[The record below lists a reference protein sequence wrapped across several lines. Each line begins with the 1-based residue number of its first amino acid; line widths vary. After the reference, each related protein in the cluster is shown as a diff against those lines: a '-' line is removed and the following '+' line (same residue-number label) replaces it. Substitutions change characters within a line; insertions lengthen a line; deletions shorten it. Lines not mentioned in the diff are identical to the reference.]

1 MPTLNWMGKDKV
13 VNHHRDVPFRVLERI
28 PEKGVLDSRGSDC
41 GNMIIHGDNLEAL
54 KALLPEYEGRIDCV
68 YIDPPY
74 NTGNE
79 GWVYNDNVNDPRIRK
94 WLGQV
99 VGKEGEDFS
108 RHDKWLCMMY
118 PRLQLLRKLLAPTGV
133 IFISID
139 DVELANLKL
148 VCDEIFG
155 ASCFVSDISWQRTYS
170 TRNDSKGVPSEV
182 EHILVYGKQAEWQPK
197 KLPRTTEMDSKYKNP
212 DGDVMAWTS
221 SDAFAPGAAT
231 HQGMVYAVQH
241 PFTGELI
248 YPTQSR
254 CWTFNQDQILEYMN
268 CWCPYKLEDIDDVDR
283 RAEVCGLN
291 PVDVRPGVKAI
302 VLAGTLE
309 ESRRLA
315 QAIQENGPWPRLY
328 FTRNGKGGIRRKT
341 YLDSVGGRLPT
352 NFWPYSE
359 VGHTDEAKKE
369 LKAIFGGKAPFDT
382 PKPTR
387 LIERVLQIAAGDDA
401 IILDSFAGS
410 GTTADATMRLNES
423 DGGSRRYILIEMMD
437 YADTVTAERARRV
450 ISGYGDGKS
459 SVPGIDSG
467 FSYHEL
473 GRTLF
478 DSGDVQVQEAFFSTL
493 PPLNSEVP
501 IDAVRRYVW
510 YTETRAPFIDRS
522 GECPWLLGEHA
533 QAAYYLVY
541 SPGGETVLDYDLLA
555 DLPVKGSPTV
565 IYASRCALSKE
576 RLETMGIVFKQIPSQ
591 IARM

>member
-1 MPTLNWMGKDKV
+1 M
-13 VNHHRDVPFRVLERI
+13 
-28 PEKGVLDSRGSDC
+28 
-41 GNMIIHGDNLEAL
+41 
-54 KALLPEYEGRIDCV
+54 
-68 YIDPPY
+68 
-74 NTGNE
+74 
-79 GWVYNDNVNDPRIRK
+79 
-94 WLGQV
+94 
-99 VGKEGEDFS
+99 
-108 RHDKWLCMMY
+108 
-118 PRLQLLRKLLAPTGV
+118 
-133 IFISID
+133 
-139 DVELANLKL
+139 
-148 VCDEIFG
+148 
-155 ASCFVSDISWQRTYS
+155 
-170 TRNDSKGVPSEV
+170 
-182 EHILVYGKQAEWQPK
+182 
-197 KLPRTTEMDSKYKNP
+197 
-212 DGDVMAWTS
+212 
-221 SDAFAPGAAT
+221 
-231 HQGMVYAVQH
+231 
-241 PFTGELI
+241 
-248 YPTQSR
+248 
-254 CWTFNQDQILEYMN
+254 
-268 CWCPYKLEDIDDVDR
+268 
-283 RAEVCGLN
+283 
-291 PVDVRPGVKAI
+291 
-302 VLAGTLE
+302 LAGTLE

-450 ISGYGDGKS
+450 ISGYGDGKN

-478 DSGDVQVQEAFFSTL
+478 DSGDVQVQEAFLSTL

-541 SPGGETVLDYDLLA
+541 SPGSETVLDYDLLA